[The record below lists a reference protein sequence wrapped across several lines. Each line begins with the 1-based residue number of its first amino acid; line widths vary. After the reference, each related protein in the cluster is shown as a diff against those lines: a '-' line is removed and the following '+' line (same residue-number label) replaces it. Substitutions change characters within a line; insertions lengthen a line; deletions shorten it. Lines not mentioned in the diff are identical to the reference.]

1 MNLAVNA
8 RDAIPGSG
16 TIAVVTSEHRID
28 EDAALAHADLQ
39 PGRYVRIAVTDTG
52 SGMTPEV
59 QSQVFEPFFTTK
71 GPGVS
76 TGLGLSTVYAIAK
89 RYGGFVTIYSEV
101 DMGTTIK
108 VYLPATEEEA
118 ETQAPEWHGEDGQ
131 DTGETV
137 LLVEDEDAVRNACRR
152 ILRAGRFPRDR
163 GARRDTGAVGG
174 RRHHHRPA
182 ADRRHHAGRSLGQ
195 GPRRSHPG
203 VSTRSPRAVH
213 VGLHRRRH
221 LQEGDPRARDHRGR
235 KAVHIVGP
243 AGQGKELLA

>member
-1 MNLAVNA
+1 M
-8 RDAIPGSG
+8 
-16 TIAVVTSEHRID
+16 TSEQRID

-71 GPGVS
+71 APASG

-108 VYLPATEEEA
+108 VYLPATEEGA
-118 ETQAPEWHGEDGQ
+118 EPEAPEWHGEDRAGH
-131 DTGETV
+131 G
-137 LLVEDEDAVRNACRR
+137 RNGAARR
-152 ILRAGRFPRDR
+152 GRRRRPQRLPANPRAGRFPRDR
-163 GARRDTGAVGG
+163 GERRDTGAGG
-174 RRHHHRPA
+174 GSATRTIDLLLTDVIMP
-182 ADRRHHAGRSLGQ
+182 GGSLGQ

-203 VSTRSPRAVH
+203 DSTRAPRAVH

-221 LQEGDPRARDHRGR
+221 LQEGASSSPGSPWSKSRSHRRTCWAR
-235 KAVHIVGP
+235 
-243 AGQGKELLA
+243 